1 MNEDGCHL
9 FITKRDF
16 MSVEHNVKR
25 FKNLTIALKE
35 LEPFIRNGEHLQTGR
50 GFKSFGDARSREL
63 LGNWL
68 LCVVA
73 NYFSAP
79 ERFIFCSD
87 PTGGDGI
94 IYDTETK
101 ETWLT
106 EHVMVP
112 TIPGAIAAQDIEQE
126 ILGMIMHKYQRGQ
139 EYAAGKTLVVFLNRK
154 GSPWKPNV
162 VARKLPAPLL
172 FEAVWVV
179 GLQIVQ
185 NDEYFYNITRLDL
198 REGNAP
204 AWRVH
209 IAQDFLSYKVEV
221 VQ

>member
-1 MNEDGCHL
+1 MP
-9 FITKRDF
+9 
-16 MSVEHNVKR
+16 VECNVKR
-25 FKNLTIALKE
+25 FKNLTIGLKE
-35 LEPFIRNGEHLQTGR
+35 LEPFILSGEHLQTGR

-68 LCVVA
+68 LCVAV
-73 NYFSAP
+73 NSFTAP
-79 ERFIFCSD
+79 ERLILCSD

-101 ETWLT
+101 ETLLT

-112 TIPGAIAAQDIEQE
+112 TIPGAVAAQDTEQE
-126 ILGMIMHKYQRGQ
+126 ILDMIGHKHQRGQ

-154 GSPWKPNV
+154 GPPWKPNV

-172 FEAVWVV
+172 FAAVWVV
-179 GLQIVQ
+179 GLQVVQ
-185 NDEYFYNITRLDL
+185 NDEYFYNVTRLDL
-198 REGNAP
+198 RQGNAP

-209 IAQDFLSYKVEV
+209 IAQDFLSWNVEV